1 MLPIEFREA
10 LLERM
15 LAFLWRQW
23 SALGVL
29 GESDAEDDWVIDPE
43 PLLVF
48 SLEIGRYEPRLFD
61 EILAWLL
68 VNGQW
73 LDMARLKRILEK
85 QDRKTVQVVGS
96 AFQYVLSKGNKRKWQ
111 NITQSC
117 AGMYKKQSTTDS
129 IEPLFKERSGKPH
142 PLAIGDKVEP
152 DFLLFSINR
161 PRINMQKEAKEVP
174 VNASAN
180 LRFLLRSI
188 FGIGAK
194 SESILYLLTHEGAR
208 PREIADAVGL
218 FWLGIQQILLELSR
232 SGLVLTRS
240 RGRKVE
246 YWLSHRKWWDFLA
259 SLNIEETPPPK
270 WLNWT
275 AIFSALS
282 VAWRAVD
289 EMAFGKESD
298 YMKSSRLQDSLEIIA
313 QEFSRA
319 GYDIPRIPTMG
330 LPPDLHQKTALI
342 FLGNIF
348 GVAHE

>member
-10 LLERM
+10 LIDRI

-29 GESDAEDDWVIDPE
+29 GESGAEDDWVIDPE

-48 SLEIGRYEPRLFD
+48 SLDIGRYEPRLYD

-85 QDRKTVQVVGS
+85 QNRETVQVAGA
-96 AFQYVLSKGNKRKWQ
+96 AFQFALSKGNKRKWQ
-111 NITQSC
+111 NITQFCVS
-117 AGMYKKQSTTDS
+117 MYKKQSGQVY
-129 IEPLFKERSGKPH
+129 IEPLFKERSGKSH
-142 PLAIGDKVEP
+142 PLAVGDQVEP
-152 DFLLFSINR
+152 NFLLFSLNR
-161 PRINMQKEAKEVP
+161 PKINIQKEAKEVP

-180 LRFLLRSI
+180 LRFLLRSL

-218 FWLGIQQILLELSR
+218 FWLGIHQTLLDLAR

-246 YWLSHRKWWDFLA
+246 YWVSHRKWWDFLA
-259 SLNIEETPPPK
+259 SLNIEETPEPK
-270 WLNWT
+270 WLNWS

-282 VAWRAVD
+282 VAWKAVD
-289 EMAFGKESD
+289 EMAFGTESD
-298 YMKSSRLQDSLEIIA
+298 YMKSSKLQDSLEIIA
-313 QEFSRA
+313 QEFSR
-319 GYDIPRIPTMG
+319 GGHDIPRIPTMA
-330 LPPDLHQKTALI
+330 LPPDLHQKTALL
-342 FLGNIF
+342 FLGSLF
-348 GVAHE
+348 GVTNG